1 MFYFISK
8 FFQIL
13 YYSQYKRKLIITI
26 LEYYDDVNLVDREAI
41 LESLTTLAADRDADV
56 REAACALGRVQPVP
70 PPQPV
75 NQHTEGEGREGEEG
89 DGNSTRGDEGE
100 DGEGG
105 EGSSSGMG
113 GDEEGKGEG
122 DGPVSWAQIAA
133 K

>member
-1 MFYFISK
+1 MI
-8 FFQIL
+8 
-13 YYSQYKRKLIITI
+13 I

-75 NQHTEGEGREGEEG
+75 NQHTEGEGREEGEGE

-105 EGSSSGMG
+105 EGSRSGLG